1 MGDTEDANSE
11 MMRGLHLQSPFGT
24 SKQPSPFSQLDIPQ
38 MSTSQFRAQIRQ
50 SSPSSFGADG
60 SKRAGIPPSH
70 PNQIPPISP
79 FSQISVSRPVNQQVG
94 PSTMIPGPTHS
105 RSLSQP
111 SVFSFDSLPPLS
123 PSPYRDS
130 PASAML
136 DHVPSGDITMA
147 NRDAS
152 PHSLLPPSPFTR
164 GNSPQVVGES
174 LPPRKA
180 HRRSNS
186 DIPFLSS
193 LIQSSQPPIP
203 SRGLGVVERSASGRD
218 NLSAAKPIQLVKKE
232 SSWDNRGG
240 DMSIDGMGEKKS
252 DGEVM
257 DDLFSAYMNL
267 DRIEAL
273 NSSGTDEKTGNETH
287 EDIDSRASGTKN
299 TGGESSDNEAES
311 SMNENHNSMHRSG
324 TGSVEKREG
333 VKRSAG
339 GDIAPTS
346 RHYRSVSMDSFMG
359 KLNFSD
365 ESPKLPPSPGLR
377 PGQLSPSNSMD
388 GNSNTF
394 SMEFGNGE
402 FNEAEMKKIMASDK
416 LVEIAMSDPKRAKRI
431 LANRQS
437 AARSKE
443 RKMRY
448 ISELEHKVQT
458 LQTEATTLSAQLTI
472 LQRDSVGLTNQNNE
486 LKFRLQAMEQQAQLR
501 DALNEALTAEVQ
513 RLKLATAGLN
523 GDPSLS
529 SKMMV
534 QPQLSGN
541 PQMFSLHHQQQQH
554 SAQVNTHQ
562 LQLPQE
568 QQSPQQQQN
577 GGSSTK
583 SDSNK

>member
-1 MGDTEDANSE
+1 MGDTEDVNSE
-11 MMRGLHLQSPFGT
+11 MIRSLHLQSPFGT
-24 SKQPSPFSQLDIPQ
+24 SKQPSSFSQLDIPQ
-38 MSTSQFRAQIRQ
+38 MNSGQFRVQIRQ
-50 SSPSSFGADG
+50 SSPSGFGADS

-70 PNQIPPISP
+70 PNQMPLMSP
-79 FSQISVSRPVNQQVG
+79 FSQIPVSRPVNQMVS
-94 PSTMIPGPTHS
+94 PPTMIPGPTHS

-130 PASAML
+130 PASAMP
-136 DHVPSGDITMA
+136 DHVPSGDVTMA
-147 NRDAS
+147 NRDVS
-152 PHSLLPPSPFTR
+152 SHSLLPPSPFTR
-164 GNSPQVVGES
+164 GNSSQIVGES

-193 LIQSSQPPIP
+193 PPLIP
-203 SRGLGVVERSASGRD
+203 SRGLGVLERSASGRD
-218 NLSAAKPIQLVKKE
+218 SLSAEKPIQLVKKE
-232 SSWDNRGG
+232 SSWDNRGS
-240 DMSIDGMGEKKS
+240 DKSIDGVGEKKS
-252 DGEVM
+252 DGEVI

-267 DRIEAL
+267 ERIEAL
-273 NSSGTDEKTGNETH
+273 NSSGTDEKTGNETR

-311 SMNENHNSMHRSG
+311 SMNESHNSMHRSG
-324 TGSVEKREG
+324 TSSVEKREG
-333 VKRSAG
+333 LKRSAG
-339 GDIAPTS
+339 GDIAPTT
-346 RHYRSVSMDSFMG
+346 RHYRSLSMDSIIG
-359 KLNFSD
+359 KLNFS
-365 ESPKLPPSPGLR
+365 EELPKLPPSPGILT
-377 PGQLSPSNSMD
+377 GQLSPSNSMD

-394 SMEFGNGE
+394 SLEFGNGE
-402 FNEAEMKKIMASDK
+402 FNEAEMRKIMASDK
-416 LVEIAMSDPKRAKRI
+416 LAEIAMSDPKRAKRI

-472 LQRDSVGLTNQNNE
+472 LQRDSAGLTNQNNE

-513 RLKLATAGLN
+513 RLKLATASLN

-529 SKMMV
+529 SKMLV
-534 QPQLSGN
+534 QPQV
-541 PQMFSLHHQQQQH
+541 FSLHHQTQQH
-554 SAQVNTHQ
+554 PAQVNTH
-562 LQLPQE
+562 QLPQE

-577 GGSSTK
+577 GGSNTN
-583 SDSNK
+583 SDSSK